1 MDAMDDNRDEL
12 DPTLHSRIVAIAAE
26 ADRRADE
33 AKFYEALVLYNDA
46 LALVPEPKTKWN
58 ASTWLLGSIGDAA
71 FQGNYYETAR
81 DALQDAMLCPD
92 AIGNP
97 FLHLRL
103 GETEFELGD
112 SERAVDEL
120 MRAYMG
126 AGKDIFEHE
135 DPKYLA
141 LLREHAVLPD

>member
-1 MDAMDDNRDEL
+1 MDEDTDEL
-12 DPTLHSRIVAIAAE
+12 EAKLHSKIAAIAAE
-26 ADRRADE
+26 ADSRVEDE
-33 AKFYEALVLYNDA
+33 KYYDALVLYNDA
-46 LALVPEPKTKWN
+46 LALIPEPKTKWN

-71 FQGNYYETAR
+71 FLGTYYETAR
-81 DALQDAMLCPD
+81 DALQDAMLCPG

-103 GETEFELGD
+103 GEAELELGD
-112 SERAVDEL
+112 PDRAVDEL

-126 AGKDIFEHE
+126 AGKEIFEHE

>member
-1 MDAMDDNRDEL
+1 MEDNTGQLE
-12 DPTLHSRIVAIAAE
+12 PEVHSRIAAIAAE
-26 ADRRADE
+26 ADSRAE
-33 AKFYEALVLYNDA
+33 EERYHEALVLYNDA

-71 FQGNYYETAR
+71 FLGNYYEVAL
-81 DALQDAMLCPD
+81 DALQDVMLCPS

-103 GETEFELGD
+103 GEVKLELGD
-112 SERAVDEL
+112 SQGAADEL
-120 MRAYMG
+120 MRAYLG
-126 AGKDIFEHE
+126 AGKEIFEHE

-141 LLREHAVLPD
+141 LLRQQAVLPD